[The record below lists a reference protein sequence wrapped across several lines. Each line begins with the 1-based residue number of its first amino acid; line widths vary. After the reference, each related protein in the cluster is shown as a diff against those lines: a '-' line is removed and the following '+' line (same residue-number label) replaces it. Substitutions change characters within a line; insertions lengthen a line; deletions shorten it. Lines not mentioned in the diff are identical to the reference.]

1 MRNDAVSEIR
11 GELNGQKLACL
22 TGLLNY
28 ELLNQFTIVEFNS
41 DELIATVGVL

>member
-1 MRNDAVSEIR
+1 MGKDAVSEIR
-11 GELNGQKLACL
+11 WELNGQNLACL

-28 ELLNQFTIVEFNS
+28 ELNQFTIVEFNS